1 MFSASFLEIEQWAA
15 EFLLPFFRVAS
26 FFMVVPVI
34 GTRMVPARIRM
45 GLALA
50 VTAVIV
56 PVLPNLPQVN
66 GLSMQTYI
74 WIAEQILVGISMGF
88 LMQIL
93 FQIYAL
99 GGQLIA
105 SQMGLGFA
113 SVSDPA
119 NGVSV
124 VVLSQFYLMIVMMLF
139 LALNGHLVLIE
150 ALVRSFYVLPVTE
163 GVVPASGLMAI
174 ATSGTWL
181 FSSALLMSLPA
192 VTALLV
198 INFAF
203 GIMTKAAPQLNIF
216 AVGFPFTMLMGLLIT
231 WVSLEGFLGQ
241 YYRFTEFAFQYIE
254 RVLGV
259 GGL

>member
-1 MFSASFLEIEQWAA
+1 M
-15 EFLLPFFRVAS
+15 LPFFRVAS
-26 FFMVVPVI
+26 FFMLVPII

-50 VTAVIV
+50 VTVVIV
-56 PVLPNLPQVN
+56 PLLPDLPTIN
-66 GLSMQTYI
+66 GLSLQTYL
-74 WIAEQILVGISMGF
+74 WIAEQILIGISMGF
-88 LMQIL
+88 LIQVL

-124 VVLSQFYLMIVMMLF
+124 VVLSQFYLMVVMMLF
-139 LALNGHLVLIE
+139 LAMNGHLVLIE
-150 ALVRSFYVLPVTE
+150 VLVRSFYVLPVTE
-163 GVVPASGLMAI
+163 GSISSSGLMALV
-174 ATSGTWL
+174 TSGSWL

-216 AVGFPFTMLMGLLIT
+216 AVGFPFTMLMGLIIT

-254 RVLGV
+254 QVLGV